1 MISSESAARSK
12 HTEEPV
18 STTETVLDRRI
29 EPRWVIAERPDSV
42 ISSRLR
48 DELPVSSMMA
58 KILINRGIED
68 VDFARA
74 FLEPRLE
81 DLIDP
86 FTMRDMPAASARIW
100 QAIDANEQ
108 ILVHGDYD
116 VDGVTSTALLVRTLG
131 ALGATVTFYIPNR
144 LEEGYGIS
152 HEAIDSCVAHGTTLL
167 ISVDCGI
174 TATAE
179 TLYAK
184 ENGVDVIITD
194 HHQSGVLPEAIAVVN
209 PKRPDCDY
217 PFKELSGVALAFKL
231 SDAVYRDRGVDP
243 EPVYR
248 NMDLVALGCAAD
260 IVPLVGENR
269 ILVSNGLRRMERTEN
284 EGLKALLRGA
294 KLTGRRLGTSPL
306 IFVLAPRINA
316 LGRMGSALDAVTML
330 TTDDPAQAVQIAG
343 VLETQNRVRRQVDD
357 RMYREAVELV
367 EQEPDLSSARAL
379 VLASDS
385 WHPGVIGIVASR
397 IAERVHLPTVLISL
411 DGDRGKGSARSIA
424 GFDLYEAVSR
434 CQEYLVA
441 FGGHK
446 YAAGLTIDR
455 DQVDV
460 FRKALVSVA
469 EEMMVPENLTPRL
482 EIDDEITLDQ
492 IDRRMVEM
500 LRRFAPF
507 GPQNPRPVMVSRGVE
522 VVGAPSVVGRNHLR
536 FKARQNGAVLDC
548 IGYNLGHLTYRLTPG
563 EANLDMAYV
572 IEENEWRGRKDIQLR
587 VSDLR

>member
-1 MISSESAARSK
+1 MSTAES
-12 HTEEPV
+12 
-18 STTETVLDRRI
+18 VLDRRI
-29 EPRWVIAERPDSV
+29 EPRWVIAERPNPTV
-42 ISSRLR
+42 VGGLR
-48 DELPVSSMMA
+48 DELEAPAMMA
-58 KILINRGIED
+58 KILVNRGVED
-68 VDFARA
+68 ANVARA
-74 FLEPRLE
+74 FLDPQME

-86 FTMRDMPAASARIW
+86 FTMRDMTEASARIW
-100 QAIDANEQ
+100 KAIDADEQ
-108 ILVHGDYD
+108 IMVHGDYD

-131 ALGATVTFYIPNR
+131 ALGARVRFYIPNR

-152 HEAIDSCVAHGTTLL
+152 HEAIDGCVAQGTTLL

-174 TATAE
+174 TATEE
-179 TLYAK
+179 TLYAT
-184 ENGVDVIITD
+184 ENGVDVVITD
-194 HHQSGVLPEAIAVVN
+194 HHQPGVLPEAVAVVN

-231 SDAVYRDRGVDP
+231 ADAVYRDRQIDP
-243 EPVYR
+243 EPVYK

-294 KLTGRRLGTSPL
+294 KLTGRRLGTGPL

-316 LGRMGSALDAVTML
+316 LGRMGSAMDAVTML
-330 TTDDPAQAVQIAG
+330 TTDDPDQAVEIAE

-367 EQEPDLSSARAL
+367 EQESNLASARAL

-397 IAERVHLPTVLISL
+397 IAERIHLPTVLISL
-411 DGDRGKGSARSIA
+411 DGDRGKGSARSIP

-434 CQEYLVA
+434 CQEHLVA

-455 DQVDV
+455 VQVDA
-460 FRKALVSVA
+460 FREALVTVA
-469 EEMMVPENLTPRL
+469 EERMLPEDLTPRL

-507 GPQNPRPVMVSRGVE
+507 GPQNPRPVMVSRAVE

-536 FKARQNGAVLDC
+536 FKARQNGSVLDC

-587 VSDLR
+587 ISDLR